1 MFEMEQRVA
10 EMRRLE
16 RERLERE
23 RLERELQIVDYEE
36 YEESKQ

>member
-16 RERLERE
+16 SERLERE

-36 YEESKQ
+36 HEESKQ